1 MKAAYTVVRMR
12 RDEAGAKLY
21 KAPIFE
27 EQVALHWV
35 NATG

>member
-1 MKAAYTVVRMR
+1 MVRMR

-21 KAPIFE
+21 KAPCFTR
-27 EQVALHWV
+27 QVALNWV